1 MVQVAYCLP
10 GGAASS
16 RILPMRSSMV
26 SRLMRDRVRLSSS
39 SRISAVDRNA
49 SRYQPGCGFLH
60 SMPARS
66 LFGEMPDMSAEKF
79 RGGQLFELV
88 FVWSSG
94 RQLAWIFQLVFTGKL
109 IEYLP
114 HGQAMPKVTVTPQHL
129 EDFEGGVP
137 CIGFA
142 LRRLVCIHT
151 LRLPRAS
158 SRMERGL
165 KYIRLERRT
174 RP

>member
-1 MVQVAYCLP
+1 MHQDT
-10 GGAASS
+10 S
-16 RILPMRSSMV
+16 RVVDSCIRC
-26 SRLMRDRVRLSSS
+26 RQDHFRRDAQYV
-39 SRISAVDRNA
+39 
-49 SRYQPGCGFLH
+49 C
-60 SMPARS
+60 
-66 LFGEMPDMSAEKF
+66 EKF
-79 RGGQLFELV
+79 RGGKLFELV
-88 FVWSSG
+88 SYGLLG

-158 SRMERGL
+158 SRMETLG
-165 KYIRLERRT
+165 
-174 RP
+174 

>member
-1 MVQVAYCLP
+1 
-10 GGAASS
+10 
-16 RILPMRSSMV
+16 MV

-66 LFGEMPDMSAEKF
+66 LSVRCPICLPRNSVEVSF
-79 RGGQLFELV
+79 FELV
-88 FVWSSG
+88 SYGLLG

-114 HGQAMPKVTVTPQHL
+114 HGQAMPKVAVTPQHL

-158 SRMERGL
+158 SRMETLG
-165 KYIRLERRT
+165 
-174 RP
+174 

>member
-1 MVQVAYCLP
+1 MWILAFDAGKVA
-10 GGAASS
+10 
-16 RILPMRSSMV
+16 
-26 SRLMRDRVRLSSS
+26 
-39 SRISAVDRNA
+39 
-49 SRYQPGCGFLH
+49 
-60 SMPARS
+60 
-66 LFGEMPDMSAEKF
+66 FGEMPDMSAEKF

-88 FVWSSG
+88 SYGLLG

-158 SRMERGL
+158 SRMETLG
-165 KYIRLERRT
+165 
-174 RP
+174 